1 MRWSSERELVL
12 CKSRRVTSAN
22 DSWSIFMTE
31 RCGSISAQWPPSIHD
46 DVITT
51 PYPKPIHEY
60 ELVSLFASSDE
71 FSADRTGTSDG

>member
-1 MRWSSERELVL
+1 
-12 CKSRRVTSAN
+12 
-22 DSWSIFMTE
+22 MTE

-60 ELVSLFASSDE
+60 ELASPFTLSDE
-71 FSADRTGTSDG
+71 PGADRTGTSDG

>member
-1 MRWSSERELVL
+1 
-12 CKSRRVTSAN
+12 
-22 DSWSIFMTE
+22 MTE

-60 ELVSLFASSDE
+60 ELVSLSTPSDE
-71 FSADRTGTSDG
+71 TGPNKAGTSDGRR

>member
-1 MRWSSERELVL
+1 
-12 CKSRRVTSAN
+12 
-22 DSWSIFMTE
+22 MTE

-60 ELVSLFASSDE
+60 ELVSLDISSDE
-71 FSADRTGTSDG
+71 SGADKVGTSDGRR

>member
-1 MRWSSERELVL
+1 
-12 CKSRRVTSAN
+12 
-22 DSWSIFMTE
+22 MTE

-60 ELVSLFASSDE
+60 ELVSLDISSGG
-71 FSADRTGTSDG
+71 SGADKVGTSDGRR

>member
-1 MRWSSERELVL
+1 MRSSWEKESAL
-12 CKSRRVTSAN
+12 CKSLGVQEAN
-22 DSWSIFMTE
+22 GSWSIFMTE

-60 ELVSLFASSDE
+60 ELASPFTLSYE
-71 FSADRTGTSDG
+71 TGADNAGTSDG